1 MSEIIA
7 SRGFTND
14 NNDQLSFFIED
25 TGIDILLLI
34 EHCTSARRDKS
45 IKIKISREVL
55 DMYLCLWFIC
65 LIILN
70 IFNMLR
76 CIFIKNSFIFYR

>member
-55 DMYLCLWFIC
+55 QELEIMCNAASEQLKGVTNIAPEAFKNYL
-65 LIILN
+65 
-70 IFNMLR
+70 
-76 CIFIKNSFIFYR
+76 